1 MSQIFSSSGVKRVGF
16 TLVEL
21 LVVIA
26 IIGILVGLLLPAVQ
40 AAREAARRMQC
51 SNNLKQIGLGCHNF
65 ASTYG
70 FFPFQ
75 RYTYDR
81 APTSAPLLNNLGA
94 DEIGPITNAGPA
106 PGYTSVANFNTGPN
120 ARDWGFLAILL
131 PYIEQ
136 QAIYDR
142 GRVPRNTILGRD
154 PFGSEHVTSVA
165 DIPISTY
172 LCPSD
177 GDAAST
183 RTAVQG
189 SLYKQAPFQTGI
201 TSYKGI
207 SGSNWSWGPFP
218 NNFRD
223 ADTCCQSQNKIAAR
237 GGDPWVAGNGMF
249 PGNGYMCKRKFASLT
264 DGTSNTVLVG
274 ESTYPNATR
283 MGASWCD
290 TTGSLAH
297 VSQPP
302 NFIWTN
308 RNDWT
313 HLMGVRSKHAG
324 GVQFAFADGSVR
336 FVTNTIELGI
346 LRALGTI
353 TGGEVA
359 SDIP

>member
-1 MSQIFSSSGVKRVGF
+1 MRSKRVYGF

-70 FFPFQ
+70 YFPFQ
-75 RYTYDR
+75 RYTYDQK
-81 APTSAPLLNNLGA
+81 PTTAPLLNNLGA
-94 DEIGPITNAGPA
+94 DEIGPIVNAGPA
-106 PGYTSVANFNTGPN
+106 PGYPSVPLFNSGPN

-136 QAIYDR
+136 QALYDQ
-142 GRVPRNTILGRD
+142 GRIPKNTILGRD
-154 PFGSEHVTSVA
+154 IIGTDHVTSVA
-165 DIPISTY
+165 DVAIASY

-177 GDAAST
+177 GEGAST
-183 RTAVQG
+183 RSAVQG
-189 SLYKQAPFQTGI
+189 SLYKPSPFKTGI

-207 SGSNWSWGPFP
+207 SGSNWSWGVFP
-218 NNFRD
+218 NMFSA
-223 ADTCCQSQNKIAAR
+223 ADTCCQEKNKIASR

-249 PGNGYMCKRKFASLT
+249 PGNGYMCKRKFASLV
-264 DGTSNTVLVG
+264 DGTSNTYLVG
-274 ESTYPNATR
+274 ESTYPNNSR

-290 TTGSLAH
+290 VNGSLAH

-302 NFIWTN
+302 NFKWAN

-313 HLMGVRSKHAG
+313 HLMGVKSKHPG

-336 FVTNTIELGI
+336 FISDTIELGI
-346 LRALGTI
+346 HRAIGTI
-353 TGGEVA
+353 AGSEVT